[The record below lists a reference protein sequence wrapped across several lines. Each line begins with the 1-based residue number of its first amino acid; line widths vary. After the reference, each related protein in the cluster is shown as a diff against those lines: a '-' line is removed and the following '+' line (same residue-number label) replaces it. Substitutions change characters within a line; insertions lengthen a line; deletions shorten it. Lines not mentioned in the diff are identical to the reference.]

1 MPSSRG
7 QSPRWC
13 WRGHWT
19 LPGVE
24 RPAFRGTRGLVE
36 AVDMRRA
43 QDVRGAGSS
52 RYIQPMDVRHPVRSL
67 HPLSQPA
74 GEEILLVDVGLAE
87 DAVAG
92 VPDFGCSTRAP
103 QMPELC

>member
-1 MPSSRG
+1 
-7 QSPRWC
+7 
-13 WRGHWT
+13 
-19 LPGVE
+19 
-24 RPAFRGTRGLVE
+24 
-36 AVDMRRA
+36 
-43 QDVRGAGSS
+43 
-52 RYIQPMDVRHPVRSL
+52 
-67 HPLSQPA
+67 LSQPA